1 MSIHSEKGKYQ
12 TILGIAADID
22 RSEHPYVV
30 AHLDKDRSINVDC
43 CVHSMRDLFLCAE
56 GVLTTL
62 GHRCTDG
69 AVPPGVKGGMET
81 QECNLLIG
89 ISSLVGASLEAA
101 SPEFKQKLSHVLGNL
116 CTEMVHKGKSIQ
128 EMHASQNTNT
138 TKH

>member
-30 AHLDKDRSINVDC
+30 IHLDKDRSINVDC

-62 GHRCTDG
+62 GHRCTEGDI
-69 AVPPGVKGGMET
+69 PLSVKGGMET

-89 ISSLVGASLEAA
+89 ISSVIGATLEAG
-101 SPEFKQKLSHVLGNL
+101 SPEFKNKLSHVLGNL
-116 CTEMVHKGKSIQ
+116 CMEMVHKGKSIE
-128 EMHASQNTNT
+128 EMHAGST

>member
-30 AHLDKDRSINVDC
+30 IHLDKDRSVNVDC
-43 CVHSMRDLFLCAE
+43 CVHSMHDLFLCAE

-62 GHRCTDG
+62 GHRCTEGDI
-69 AVPPGVKGGMET
+69 PLGVKGGMET

-89 ISSLVGASLEAA
+89 IASTIGAVLEAG
-101 SPEFKQKLSHVLGNL
+101 SPEFKQKMSHVLANL
-116 CTEMVHKGKSIQ
+116 CVEMVEKGKTIH
-128 EMHASQNTNT
+128 EMHIDNT